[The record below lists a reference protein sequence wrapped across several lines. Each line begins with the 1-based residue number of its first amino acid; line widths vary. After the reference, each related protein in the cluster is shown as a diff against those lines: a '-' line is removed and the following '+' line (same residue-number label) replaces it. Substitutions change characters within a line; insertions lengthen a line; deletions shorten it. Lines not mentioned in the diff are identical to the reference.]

1 MEVKIRIANLD
12 DLPILEE
19 FLQELIAVER
29 PMDPSLEQVKFI
41 KYYELASF
49 IESATSELY
58 VATVNNEIVGSG
70 YGDIR
75 KNKAHFAHTEYGY
88 VGFMF
93 VKENFRGLGISTKVL
108 EAIFEWF
115 LSKGIKET
123 RLTVYQE
130 NPSAIRAYEK
140 VGYKKN
146 LIEMLHYIE

>member
-1 MEVKIRIANLD
+1 MDVIIRRAKHQ

-19 FLQELIAVER
+19 FLQELITVER
-29 PMDPSLEQVKFI
+29 PMDPSLEQVMFI

-49 IESATSELY
+49 IESNTAELF
-58 VATVNNEIVGSG
+58 VATVNGEIVGSG

-75 KNKAHFAHTEYGY
+75 QNKAHFAHSNYGY

-93 VKENFRGLGISTKVL
+93 VKEDFRGHGISSKVL
-108 EAIFEWF
+108 DAIFDWF
-115 LSKGIKET
+115 RSKGITET

-146 LIEMLHYIE
+146 LIEMLHYLD

>member
-1 MEVKIRIANLD
+1 MEVRIRRAEHQ
-12 DLPILEE
+12 DLPILED
-19 FLQELIAVER
+19 FLQQLIAVER
-29 PMDPSLEQVKFI
+29 PMDPSLEQVEFI
-41 KYYELASF
+41 KYYELSSF
-49 IESATSELY
+49 IESATAELY

-75 KNKAHFAHTEYGY
+75 QNKAHFAHTNYGY

-93 VKENFRGLGISTKVL
+93 VKEEFRGLGISSKVL
-108 EAIFEWF
+108 EKIFEWF
-115 LSKGIKET
+115 RSKGIKET

-146 LIEMLHYIE
+146 LIEMLHYLE